1 VPPSRSS
8 RSRRRARRGAGASV
22 AGFTLGLLA
31 TVTGFVFAGTGAEP
45 APTVEARAAAEEV
58 VAVRLA
64 VGAPLLPPMP
74 RVEPAPEYQ
83 PLLADADQVIVPRHA
98 TRVRVASVGIDAE
111 VRPVGLRYRDGELQ
125 YDTPRV
131 EAGQYVGSAP
141 PGEAGNTVIGGH
153 VASRG
158 GPAVFSAL
166 PDVAIGDTV
175 EVFRGDQRFAYRVTE
190 IRIVEAQATHVMGQT
205 DAAQLTLITCLPGD
219 NYSQRVVVVGTL
231 L

>member
-8 RSRRRARRGAGASV
+8 RSRRSRRRAGASI

-31 TVTGFVFAGTGAEP
+31 AVTGFVFAGTGAEP
-45 APTVEARAAAEEV
+45 SPTVAARAAAEEA
-58 VAVRLA
+58 VAVRIA
-64 VGAPLLPPMP
+64 VGAPLLPPAP
-74 RVEPAPEYQ
+74 RAEPPPERQ
-83 PLLADADQVIVPRHA
+83 PLIADAEQVIVPRHA

-131 EAGQYVGSAP
+131 EAGQYVGSAS
-141 PGEAGNTVIGGH
+141 PGEAGNTVIAGH
-153 VASRG
+153 VSSRG
-158 GPAVFSAL
+158 VQAVFSEL
-166 PDVAIGDTV
+166 PGVAIGDTV

-190 IRIVEAQATHVMGQT
+190 IRIVESHATHVMGQT
-205 DAAQLTLITCLPGD
+205 DAAQLTLITCLPED
-219 NYSQRVVVVGTL
+219 NYAQRVVVVGTL